1 MKAFE
6 RIADLLNRNRFKTV
20 KVHQMEEN
28 ALCGILFEYK
38 KWYSDEEVGVFM
50 KFI

>member
-28 ALCGILFEYK
+28 ALCGILFECR
-38 KWYSDEEVGVFM
+38 KWYSDEEVGLFI